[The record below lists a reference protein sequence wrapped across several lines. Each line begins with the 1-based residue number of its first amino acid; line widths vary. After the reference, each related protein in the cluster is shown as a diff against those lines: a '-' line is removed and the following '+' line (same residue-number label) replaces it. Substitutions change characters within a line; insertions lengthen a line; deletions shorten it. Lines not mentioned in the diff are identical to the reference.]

1 MDTNIQNKVKD
12 LLDKFRSGAISSEEF
27 KELSA
32 KINQSSEADLEFL
45 FSDEWD
51 KFNSYEPL
59 SQDKINSL
67 YRKLNKQRHIT
78 AFMKVQ
84 KYWLQIAA
92 SILLILS
99 CGISV
104 LYYTQHKDIEYLA
117 QQNITINSGEHGTS
131 LVTLP
136 DGTLVHLNA
145 KSSLSYKQD
154 FGRDNR
160 KVELSGEG
168 YFEVKKN
175 AEKQFIVGTEVMD
188 ITVTGTT
195 FNVYAYEHK
204 NFVEMALVE
213 GSVNVTTKDPAHNT
227 LNVKPNQKVIYDK
240 RTGLLSLEETSN
252 KMETAWLT
260 KELIFRHEK
269 MKDVFQCLERK
280 FGVTFNIK
288 NKNILQDVYTG
299 SFNDENI
306 RSVLNVLKIHY
317 GFEYTMDEETI
328 TIE

>member
-78 AFMKVQ
+78 PFMKVQ

-104 LYYTQHKDIEYLA
+104 LYYTQHKDIEP
-117 QQNITINSGEHGTS
+117 Q
-131 LVTLP
+131 
-136 DGTLVHLNA
+136 
-145 KSSLSYKQD
+145 
-154 FGRDNR
+154 
-160 KVELSGEG
+160 
-168 YFEVKKN
+168 
-175 AEKQFIVGTEVMD
+175 
-188 ITVTGTT
+188 
-195 FNVYAYEHK
+195 
-204 NFVEMALVE
+204 
-213 GSVNVTTKDPAHNT
+213 
-227 LNVKPNQKVIYDK
+227 
-240 RTGLLSLEETSN
+240 
-252 KMETAWLT
+252 
-260 KELIFRHEK
+260 
-269 MKDVFQCLERK
+269 
-280 FGVTFNIK
+280 
-288 NKNILQDVYTG
+288 
-299 SFNDENI
+299 I
-306 RSVLNVLKIHY
+306 RN
-317 GFEYTMDEETI
+317 
-328 TIE
+328 

>member
-78 AFMKVQ
+78 PFMKVQ

-145 KSSLSYKQD
+145 KSYIERTTLTADLMAGKID
-154 FGRDNR
+154 VGLKLFTLED
-160 KVELSGEG
+160 VIPELE
-168 YFEVKKN
+168 YR
-175 AEKQFIVGTEVMD
+175 I
-188 ITVTGTT
+188 
-195 FNVYAYEHK
+195 
-204 NFVEMALVE
+204 
-213 GSVNVTTKDPAHNT
+213 
-227 LNVKPNQKVIYDK
+227 
-240 RTGLLSLEETSN
+240 LEESHLAVIMN
-252 KMETAWLT
+252 
-260 KELIFRHEK
+260 
-269 MKDVFQCLERK
+269 
-280 FGVTFNIK
+280 
-288 NKNILQDVYTG
+288 
-299 SFNDENI
+299 
-306 RSVLNVLKIHY
+306 
-317 GFEYTMDEETI
+317 
-328 TIE
+328 